1 MMTDYESN
9 MIKPVDGL
17 QNVTGLAPTRRREER
32 SRRQQLQ
39 QENENKEE
47 QESNELVDE
56 QVTENPQKDWD
67 ENEKRSGNTGID
79 YRA

>member
-1 MMTDYESN
+1 MTDYESN

-47 QESNELVDE
+47 QELNEPVDE
-56 QVTENPQKDWD
+56 QVTENPQKDLD

>member
-47 QESNELVDE
+47 QESNEPVDE
-56 QVTENPQKDWD
+56 QVTENPQKDLD